1 MPRAI
6 LLRLSENFFR
16 RWWLYLLPVVIL
28 TVAAAAYF
36 FLAKPKYQ
44 AQGIIYVQADSFLS
58 QLTQIKDNSG
68 NYWTTPATLTSN
80 EINEL
85 LQTDAFIR
93 VIIQSTPL
101 EEKMDD
107 GPSVVSKTISD
118 VRKSVWAQPM
128 GNNQVIVIA
137 AFEEAAVA
145 PAMVDGAIQGY
156 LSWKVNSQ
164 RSEKIA
170 ALNFF
175 TEVIKEYQAEL
186 DRANNELK
194 QYLADHPLPLKGDR
208 TELELLEINQLQGKV
223 QLAQAQLASALEKEE
238 NARLAIAQIDSDT
251 NQNYVLI
258 DSPHLLEKPITSR
271 RETALEASIFIVVG
285 LIFSVVML
293 VGSTLLNQGV
303 LLPGDVYQQLN
314 LPVLALL
321 PDSRRPRKIPVT
333 EVTVDSEEEP
343 EDQEVKS
350 TPMIQEAS
358 MSLRAEK
365 RA

>member
-28 TVAAAAYF
+28 TAAAAAYF

-58 QLTQIKDNSG
+58 QLTQIQDNTG

-93 VIIQSTPL
+93 VIIQSTSL
-101 EEKMDD
+101 EEKMDK
-107 GPSVVSKTISD
+107 GPSMVSQTIEE

-128 GNNQVIVIA
+128 GNNQVILIA
-137 AFEEAAVA
+137 AFEEAQVA
-145 PAMVDGAIQGY
+145 PMMVNGAIQGY

-175 TEVIKEYQAEL
+175 TEVIREYQAEL
-186 DRANNELK
+186 DQANNEMK
-194 QYLADHPLPLKGDR
+194 NYLAEHPLPLKGDR

-258 DSPHLLEKPITSR
+258 DSPHLLDKPITSR
-271 RETALEASIFIVVG
+271 RDTALEASIFIAVG
-285 LIFSVVML
+285 LILSVAML
-293 VGSTLLNQGV
+293 GGSTLLNQGV
-303 LLPGDVYQQLN
+303 LLPGDVHQQLN

-321 PDSRRPRKIPVT
+321 PDSRRPKRIPLP
-333 EVTVDSEEEP
+333 EEEP
-343 EDQEVKS
+343 QSAEESEDQEVKS
-350 TPMIQEAS
+350 ARMIKDTS
-358 MSLRAEK
+358 MSLNAEK